1 MATASM
7 IRHPPGNGIFRAE
20 TKRHIPASRRQGQD
34 QRLDCNGQSPP
45 IRHYWPVSWKL
56 LERWDCVVADA
67 VRIEPVSASKFP
79 DMRESA
85 GYFCSDQCRTR
96 PAFSLPSQAILLLFL
111 PPGGRLRELDQAGH
125 RCPNPHD
132 PKDAPHS
139 YVSAWERLS
148 LTLSNVSRQ
157 VGARKTRHKSI
168 FAEPLPTEIRQNSG
182 EIKDAHNQAPYCFG
196 HST

>member
-1 MATASM
+1 VATASM

-111 PPGGRLRELDQAGH
+111 PPGGRLREVDQAGH
-125 RCPNPHD
+125 RC
-132 PKDAPHS
+132 
-139 YVSAWERLS
+139 
-148 LTLSNVSRQ
+148 RQ
-157 VGARKTRHKSI
+157 CPIRTIQKMRHI
-168 FAEPLPTEIRQNSG
+168 HTFQRGSG
-182 EIKDAHNQAPYCFG
+182 FP
-196 HST
+196 